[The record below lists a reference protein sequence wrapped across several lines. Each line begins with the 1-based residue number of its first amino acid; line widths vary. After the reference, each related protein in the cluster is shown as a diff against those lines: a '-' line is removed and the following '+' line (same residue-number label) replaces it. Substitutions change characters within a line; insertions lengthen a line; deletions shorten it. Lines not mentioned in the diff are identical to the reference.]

1 MRLDEKDQ
9 EKLQDIRVKISDAID
24 QNKNVLYVDLEDT
37 SIFINDILLKEGY
50 EILLITDDEQI
61 VFTW

>member
-1 MRLDEKDQ
+1 MRLDKKDQ

-24 QNKNVLYVDLEDT
+24 QNKNALYVDLGDT

-50 EILLITDDEQI
+50 KILLITDDEQI